1 MQILQPGEIPI
12 VNRSGGTISAGSL
25 ARIAGRDSVASD
37 FWEVAQPNAADQ
49 RNICVVPEDLPE
61 DAKGVGLLL
70 DHPRVLKHSVGAS
83 LAAGD
88 WLGTESGS
96 WQAAAGNTLLVWSCN
111 STEATAVAAARAG
124 AMPFKFTGDLD
135 ERAVDPY
142 WSGGSWTPSSAGETK
157 ELYTAID
164 TTSYNPTVRPWYGI
178 PIRAGQVHRLE
189 AHMQN
194 LLSGTNEIILYPVTY
209 LAASPGPDLTDPWPL
224 VLTVTGGLT
233 PDATGTYVRC
243 GNHNDKPAYVRT
255 DGAYW
260 IFYKDGMSG
269 WWITVILGDTS
280 GLGWASSGRGLIAT
294 YGPGGGAVGTAT
306 AAITPWVTLN
316 NSNRIGH
323 SIFYPAGVEDDEV
336 LSVFMQTTVV
346 SSWGYVYGSYPLI
359 TAIAEQAPFAA

>member
-178 PIRAGQVHRLE
+178 PVRAGLVRRLS
-189 AHMQN
+189 AHMDN

-224 VLTVTGGLT
+224 VLTVTGALA
-233 PDATGTYVRC
+233 PDATGVYVRN
-243 GNHNDKPAYVRT
+243 GQYNGKPAYVRT

-260 IFYKDGMSG
+260 LRWETGIGAWVLSDEKGQ
-269 WWITVILGDTS
+269 ITNAWGKGTLIGDYTAA
-280 GLGWASSGRGLIAT
+280 GTAT
-294 YGPGGGAVGTAT
+294 GTAT

-316 NSNRIGH
+316 NTANTGH
-323 SIFYPAGVEDDEV
+323 SIFYAPTVEDDEL
-336 LSVFMQTTVV
+336 LSVLVEVTVIDGGG
-346 SSWGYVYGSYPLI
+346 WGYDLTTYALI
-359 TAIAEQAPFAA
+359 KAIVEQAPFVP